1 MPTSEATALA
11 ALVGYLSGDGS
22 GGHDEHLCGAGSVA
36 ALEKRLEEFYGVRHA
51 LCVSSATAG
60 LLALALALELRGAQ
74 FVTTPYTYG
83 GSVAGWLL
91 LGNRPVFA
99 DINPL
104 TLTLDAESAG
114 RSVTSETKALLA
126 VDIYGNPADGEALRR
141 LAGERGLWYIAD
153 CAQSFGAR
161 RAGRPAGVLADACVI
176 SFTSGKTLFAG
187 EGGAVLTDDTA
198 LYEKLV
204 WHTQHPHRQRRD
216 LGLALRN
223 EFAFNARIHPLAALW
238 ADAVFDDTVARLRRH
253 QAICRSL
260 IDRLNDAPFTDRID
274 FEAGNIES
282 SFFRLTAA
290 WKGDAQPERLLAR
303 LRQGVPS
310 LRIEPPPVELLYRQ
324 PAFIT
329 QFGDLIAGAPECPV
343 AEQQAL
349 RRIALV
355 S

>member
-1 MPTSEATALA
+1 MPTSEAA
-11 ALVGYLSGDGS
+11 AIAAFSVYMS
-22 GGHDEHLCGAGSVA
+22 GGEGRRDSHLFGTGGVA
-36 ALEKRLEEFYGVRHA
+36 ALEKRLESFYGVKHA
-51 LCVSSATAG
+51 LCVSNATTG
-60 LLALALALELRGAQ
+60 LLAIALALGLRGEE

-99 DINPL
+99 DIDPL
-104 TLTLDAESAG
+104 TLTLDAESAAH
-114 RSVTSETKALLA
+114 SVTPETKALLA

-141 LAGERGLWYIAD
+141 LADERGLWYVAD
-153 CAQSFGAR
+153 CAQSFGAS
-161 RAGRPAGVLADACVI
+161 RAGRPAGVLADAWVI
-176 SFTSGKTLFAG
+176 SFTSGKMLFAG

-198 LYEKLV
+198 LYKKLV

-216 LGLALRN
+216 LGFSLHN
-223 EFAFNARIHPLAALW
+223 EFALNARIHPLAALW
-238 ADAVFDDTVARLRRH
+238 ADTIFDDTVARLRSH

-260 IDRLNDAPFTDRID
+260 INCLNDVPFTDRID
-274 FEAGNIES
+274 FDAGGIEP

-290 WKGDAQPERLLAR
+290 WKGDAQPERLLEH
-303 LRQGVPS
+303 LRHVMPS

-329 QFGDLIAGAPECPV
+329 QFGNLGAGTPKCPV
-343 AEQQAL
+343 AEQQVL